1 MLYTYAYLYGFLHRG
16 DVQRETTL
24 ARAAGAEIQPGFAA
38 YRTTVSIRMSP
49 LLICPQLAVN
59 CVGEKERKKERKKE
73 RMISGPPPISLL
85 PARWLRTGAGF
96 SPLREYE
103 RRLLLSSTAAA

>member
-59 CVGEKERKKERKKE
+59 CVGEKERKKERKND
-73 RMISGPPPISLL
+73 IWTSSHFPPTRPVAKNWCWVFTIE
-85 PARWLRTGAGF
+85 GI
-96 SPLREYE
+96 
-103 RRLLLSSTAAA
+103 